1 MQWLQPTSEN
11 LIEGYDEPQGKLSI
25 NRVES
30 KQITSNTIIS
40 DFFVMLNS
48 FGEPGVTPLPAP
60 DEKVYHRIMEEIAPY
75 FERILIIKI
84 NNKII
89 EVSLQHVKKEALTIL
104 NNKAVHPVLNEFF
117 HGEADKSGYNLF
129 GQVPNRS
136 VYKVLPHFIDP
147 LEDPEVQQLFDFLKE
162 MFSLKKYIVFPPKYW
177 SLSDELKQ
185 LQAIRFAA
193 HYCQDVY
200 LWVDNDTE
208 RIFEIQ
214 FKF

>member
-1 MQWLQPTSEN
+1 MEWLQPTSEN
-11 LIEGYDEPQGKLSI
+11 LIEGYDEPQGKLDI
-25 NRVES
+25 DRVES
-30 KQITSNTIIS
+30 KQITTNTIIS
-40 DFFVMLNS
+40 DFFVMLNCL
-48 FGEPGVTPLPAP
+48 GERTVSQLPAP
-60 DEKVYHRIMEEIAPY
+60 DDKVYHRIMEEIAPY

-84 NNKII
+84 NNQII

-104 NNKAVHPVLNEFF
+104 NNKAVHPVLDEFF

-162 MFSLKKYIVFPPKYW
+162 MCSVTKDFGFILKPW
-177 SLSDELKQ
+177 LLSDELKQ